1 MIHSPISATDLQRST
16 PLTLTDACRGCRTGS
31 PLEIAITM
39 AFQPIVDIVT
49 GDVFAYE
56 ALVRGAD
63 GQSAGDVLASIDP
76 EMIYKFD
83 QACRVKAIELAG
95 QLFASDSHTKLSINF
110 MPNAVYEPD
119 ACIRASLTAARRVGF
134 DPGRLMFEFTE
145 DERMRDVPHVRHI
158 IKAYRARGFTTAIDD
173 FGAGFAGLGLL
184 ADLHPDMLKLDMALI
199 RGIDLSAARRTIV
212 AGVVQIA
219 DALGIRCIAEGIE
232 TAEELQTLRE
242 VGIRLC
248 QGYLIARPAIETL
261 PSIMLPAH
269 D

>member
-1 MIHSPISATDLQRST
+1 MMHSPISAKDVQRST
-16 PLTLTDACRGCRTGS
+16 PLTMTDACRGCRTSS
-31 PLEIAITM
+31 PLKMAITM

-56 ALVRGAD
+56 ALVRGVD

-76 EMIYKFD
+76 DMIYKFD
-83 QACRVKAIELAG
+83 QACRVRAIELAG
-95 QLFASDSHTKLSINF
+95 QLFASDSDTKLSINF

-158 IKAYRARGFTTAIDD
+158 IEAYRKRGFTTAIDD
-173 FGAGFAGLGLL
+173 FGAGYAGLGLL
-184 ADLHPDMLKLDMALI
+184 ADLHPDMLKLDVALI
-199 RGIDLSAARRTIV
+199 RGIEQSAARRAIV
-212 AGVVQIA
+212 AGVMQIA

-232 TAEELQTLRE
+232 TAEELQALRD

-248 QGYLIARPAIETL
+248 QGYLLARPAIEA
-261 PSIMLPAH
+261 LPAVMLLA
-269 D
+269 

>member
-1 MIHSPISATDLQRST
+1 MMHSPISAKDVQRST
-16 PLTLTDACRGCRTGS
+16 PLTMTDACRGCRTSS
-31 PLEIAITM
+31 PLKMAITM

-56 ALVRGAD
+56 ALVRGVD

-76 EMIYKFD
+76 DMIYKFD
-83 QACRVKAIELAG
+83 QACRVMAIELAG
-95 QLFASDSHTKLSINF
+95 QLFASDSDTKLSINF

-158 IKAYRARGFTTAIDD
+158 IEAYRARGFTTAIDD
-173 FGAGFAGLGLL
+173 FGAGYAGLGLL

-199 RGIDLSAARRTIV
+199 RGIEQSAARRAIV
-212 AGVVQIA
+212 AGVMQIA

-232 TAEELQTLRE
+232 TAEELQTLRD

-248 QGYLIARPAIETL
+248 QGYLLARPAIEA
-261 PSIMLPAH
+261 LPAVMLLA
-269 D
+269 